1 MTCTSY
7 CKKIEEIWD
16 AIIRL
21 SDEVLPENRSEVN
34 SYISLQWDY
43 VMLWV
48 KSIKRDEGTEALRE
62 RFDSHVTTE
71 EERLRRTLEDIKYN
85 IDSSDTVRLIAGND
99 RLETVIFRTI
109 FFCFCIL
116 TTEQY
121 FFPLL
126 YLALK
131 RDLERISLARK
142 YVLSPSELW
151 DASKTISFITRTA
164 WYRLSDL
171 RGGIEA

>member
-16 AIIRL
+16 VIIRL

-34 SYISLQWDY
+34 SYISLWDY
-43 VMLWV
+43 VMVWV

-62 RFDSHVTTE
+62 RFDSHVATE
-71 EERLRRTLEDIKYN
+71 EERLRRNLEDIKYD
-85 IDSSDTVRLIAGND
+85 IDSTDTVRLIAGNG
-99 RLETVIFRTI
+99 RLETVIFRTM

-116 TTEQY
+116 TTEQHL
-121 FFPLL
+121 FPLL

-142 YVLSPSELW
+142 YVLSHFELW
-151 DASKTISFITRTA
+151 DALESIFFITGTA
-164 WYRLSDL
+164 WHRLSDL